1 MSTPTP
7 PDPKLPSSRLN
18 PISPRPRE
26 ASTRQSSASA
36 NWENRENPR
45 RAGSP
50 SSTPIHPLTPQPNAI
65 EVFDTTLRDGAQR
78 EGISWSADDKL
89 RIARALDALGV
100 DFIEGGWPGSNPKDA
115 EFFERARSETWRH
128 ARLVAFGATRR
139 SGLACGDDP
148 SLRALAE
155 AGTQVCAIFG
165 KSSPR
170 QAEEVLRVTPAE
182 NLVLIEETVRWLS
195 GRGKRVIYDAEH
207 FFDGYKAAPG
217 YALDTLRAA
226 RRGGAETL
234 VLCDTNGGSLPWE
247 VETIVGAVGL
257 ALGAEVRLGIH
268 AHDDTGCGVA
278 NTVAAVRAGAWH
290 VQGTINGYGERCGNA
305 NLCAVLPNLAL
316 KMGVPVLPAG
326 QLAHLPA
333 VARLV
338 AEVAN
343 VAPDAHAAYV
353 GRSAFAH
360 KAGVHVSALQ
370 RWADAYQH
378 VDPALVGNAARVVV
392 SELAGR
398 ANVLAKAD
406 EFGLGGLDAPA
417 GARVVQKIKLH
428 EHEGFSFEAA
438 DASVALLVRRERPD
452 YAPPFELLDYRVTAG
467 QRGGAVFSEAT
478 VRLRVGN
485 EVVHTAAEGD
495 GPVHAFDLALR
506 KALVPAYPLAAR
518 VALADYKVRILDGA
532 DGTRAVTR
540 VLIDWTDGAQEWSTV
555 GASPNILEATWR
567 ALADGF
573 EFAFST
579 HGLAT
584 LTPQAAA
591 A

>member
-1 MSTPTP
+1 M
-7 PDPKLPSSRLN
+7 
-18 PISPRPRE
+18 
-26 ASTRQSSASA
+26 
-36 NWENRENPR
+36 
-45 RAGSP
+45 
-50 SSTPIHPLTPQPNAI
+50 
-65 EVFDTTLRDGAQR
+65 
-78 EGISWSADDKL
+78 
-89 RIARALDALGV
+89 
-100 DFIEGGWPGSNPKDA
+100 
-115 EFFERARSETWRH
+115 
-128 ARLVAFGATRR
+128 
-139 SGLACGDDP
+139 
-148 SLRALAE
+148 
-155 AGTQVCAIFG
+155 
-165 KSSPR
+165 
-170 QAEEVLRVTPAE
+170 
-182 NLVLIEETVRWLS
+182 
-195 GRGKRVIYDAEH
+195 
-207 FFDGYKAAPG
+207 
-217 YALDTLRAA
+217 
-226 RRGGAETL
+226 
-234 VLCDTNGGSLPWE
+234 
-247 VETIVGAVGL
+247 
-257 ALGAEVRLGIH
+257 
-268 AHDDTGCGVA
+268 
-278 NTVAAVRAGAWH
+278 
-290 VQGTINGYGERCGNA
+290 
-305 NLCAVLPNLAL
+305 
-316 KMGVPVLPAG
+316 
-326 QLAHLPA
+326 
-333 VARLV
+333 ARLV
-338 AEVAN
+338 AEIAN

-398 ANVLAKAD
+398 ANVLAKAE
-406 EFGLGGLDAPA
+406 EFGLAGLDAPA

-438 DASVALLVRRERPD
+438 DASVALLVRREWPD

-518 VALADYKVRILDGA
+518 VALADYKVRILGGA

-584 LTPQAAA
+584 PTPQAAA